1 MLHKHVKHLRH
12 PWCACDWENVYEVT
26 RTQAVESLMFAAM
39 YRFIAG

>member
-1 MLHKHVKHLRH
+1 
-12 PWCACDWENVYEVT
+12 VYEVT